1 MQRFLE
7 RMRFIRRLDIFVVKN
22 FLTLFAGTFCISLF
36 VVMMQFLWR
45 YVDELIGK
53 GLSLLILL
61 KFLLYSGETLVPMA
75 LPLAILLASLISF
88 GNMGE
93 RLELLSMKAAGIPLV
108 RVLRPLIVVNLL
120 LAGASFYFQNN
131 IAPKSEVK
139 LRQLLFSMR
148 AKSPELDIPEGVF
161 YDGIQGV
168 NMYVEHKDKETG
180 MLYNLIIYN
189 LKDGVNNAHIILADS
204 GRLVT
209 SYDKKNLVL
218 HLYNG
223 EQFENLNNAS
233 VQAKNVPY
241 RRETFVK
248 KDFIIDFDM
257 NFNLAEE
264 ENFKDNERTKNIT
277 HLMTSVDSLAHY
289 YDSVGHLYYDEMR
302 CSSHFFSNTSQARR
316 RNFETGTVDNVAPK
330 DLTHI
335 ENDTVVIDS
344 IYSRLD
350 LSTKQRVIFAAM
362 QKTSIMQNESQYR
375 TEVMDYGSYK
385 IRRHW
390 LAFWQKFTMSLSCLL
405 FFFIGAPLG
414 AIIRKGGLGLP
425 VVISVIIFILYYIVD
440 NTCMKMGRDGVWP
453 VWIGMWVSSFV
464 MAPVGVFFTIKS
476 NNDSVVFNK
485 DAYTSFFRKLWGIRP
500 KRHITLKEVIIN
512 DPDYPIVAM
521 ILDNII
527 NESRQYRKKHKIF
540 HLKEILNIVFTKQ
553 RDEQIQKIES
563 AVEYVVDALSNS
575 RDKQIL
581 MQVNKMPVLDIYSFR
596 FYRRIYPDLK
606 QVIATSQLLKHRCE
620 EIGGEKIVV

>member
-1 MQRFLE
+1 
-7 RMRFIRRLDIFVVKN
+7 MRFIRRLDIFVVKN

-53 GLSLLILL
+53 GLSLMIMA
-61 KFLLYSGETLVPMA
+61 KFLFYSGLTLVAMA
-75 LPLAILLASLISF
+75 LPLAVLLASLISF

-93 RLELLSMKAAGIPLV
+93 RLELLSMKAAGIPLF
-108 RVLRPLIVVNLL
+108 RVLRPLIVVNIL
-120 LAGASFYFQNN
+120 LAIASFYFQNN
-131 IAPKSEVK
+131 ISPRSEVK

-168 NMYVEHKDKETG
+168 NMFVERKDKETG
-180 MLYNLIIYN
+180 MLYDLIIYN
-189 LKDGVNNAHIILADS
+189 MKDGANNAHIILADS

-209 SYDKKNLVL
+209 TRDKKNLVL
-218 HLYNG
+218 HLFNG
-223 EQFENLNNAS
+223 EQFENLNSAAL
-233 VQAKNVPY
+233 QARNVPY

-257 NFNLAEE
+257 NFQLAEE
-264 ENFKDNERTKNIT
+264 ENFKDNAGAKNIK
-277 HLMTSVDSLAHY
+277 HLLTSVDSLTVY
-289 YDSVGHLYYDEMR
+289 YDSVGHVYYDEMR
-302 CSSHFFSNTSQARR
+302 CSSLFLSNTSQARR
-316 RNFETGTVDNVAPK
+316 RNFETGKIDDITPK
-330 DLTHI
+330 NLVHI
-335 ENDTVVIDS
+335 ENDSVNIDT
-344 IYSRLD
+344 IFKRLD
-350 LSTKQRVIFAAM
+350 VSTKQRVIYAAL
-362 QKTSIMQNESQYR
+362 QKTNIMRNESEYR
-375 TEVMDYGSYK
+375 TDVMDYGNYK

-390 LAFWQKFTMSLSCLL
+390 IAFWQKFTMSLSCLL

-425 VVISVIIFILYYIVD
+425 VVVSVIIFILYYIVD

-453 VWIGMWVSSFV
+453 VWIGVWVSSFV
-464 MAPVGVFFTIKS
+464 MAPVGVFFTVKS

-485 DAYTSFFRKLWGIRP
+485 DAYFSFFRKLWGIRP
-500 KRHITLKEVIIN
+500 KRHLAMKEVIIN

-527 NESRQYRKKHKIF
+527 NQSRDYRRKHKIF
-540 HLKEILNIVFTKQ
+540 RLKEIMNIVFTKD
-553 RDEQIQKIES
+553 RDEQIQKIDS

-575 RDKQIL
+575 RDRQIL
-581 MQVNKMPVLDIYSFR
+581 NQVNKMPVLDIYSFR
-596 FYRRIYPDLK
+596 FYRRIYLDLK

-620 EIGGEKIVV
+620 ELGGLQLDLETM